1 VSGATGQSI
10 DACEQALLGLNY
22 PALREAL
29 SRHLSE
35 VSRQEA
41 SHGVG
46 VGCRKFLVITD
57 SVDPAPRRSWSP
69 KRASF
74 LANCQHNIC
83 R

>member
-1 VSGATGQSI
+1 MILAVSTMEVYGKSYNTSGCSGTIWYAVAEST
-10 DACEQALLGLNY
+10 E
-22 PALREAL
+22 RE
-29 SRHLSE
+29 
-35 VSRQEA
+35 
-41 SHGVG
+41 
-46 VGCRKFLVITD
+46 KNLVITD